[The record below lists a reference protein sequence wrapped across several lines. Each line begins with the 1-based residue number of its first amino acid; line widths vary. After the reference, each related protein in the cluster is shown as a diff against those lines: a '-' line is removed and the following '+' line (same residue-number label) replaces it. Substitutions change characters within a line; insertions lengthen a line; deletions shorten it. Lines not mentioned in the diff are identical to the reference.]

1 MVEVEGL
8 KEEEE
13 EGNHHQPEDEDEVE
27 DGTQAEDEAEEI
39 GRENL
44 TTLMTS
50 ECRPT
55 LIIMKTTGA
64 ERGASHLLEDTEQNS
79 RSTRSEAINNREII
93 EVSTVLTAPLGVTWR
108 TAFIRWASMRNI

>member
-13 EGNHHQPEDEDEVE
+13 EGNHHQQEDEDEVEDE

-79 RSTRSEAINNREII
+79 RITRSEAINNREII
-93 EVSTVLTAPLGVTWR
+93 EVSTVLTVPLGVT
-108 TAFIRWASMRNI
+108 